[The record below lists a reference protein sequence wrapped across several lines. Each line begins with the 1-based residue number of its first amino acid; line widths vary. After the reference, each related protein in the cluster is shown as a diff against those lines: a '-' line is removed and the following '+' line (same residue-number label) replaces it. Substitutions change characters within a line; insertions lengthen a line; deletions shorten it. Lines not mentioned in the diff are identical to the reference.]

1 MPLIS
6 WVRDQEV
13 FRGRHEKKRSTGF
26 FTEQSKLNRIRI
38 LSGNWAEADLLR
50 LSYSLG
56 LDQGRGQQ
64 GKKY

>member
-26 FTEQSKLNRIRI
+26 IMEQSKLNRIRI
-38 LSGNWAEADLLR
+38 LSGNWAEADFVTFELLFR
-50 LSYSLG
+50 P
-56 LDQGRGQQ
+56 
-64 GKKY
+64 